1 MNDKNDDVMT
11 DESSWP
17 EDSVTVGG
25 DGSWRDVELL
35 RESERGTSA
44 VYRAMRYGKWH
55 VLKALKADYRTNPIA
70 LAQQRKEFEIGYNI
84 SHPAIAAVTGLEQ
97 VPGLGQCI
105 VQEWVDGTTL
115 REAMRRDDFGPSQAH
130 DIMGQLLDA
139 LEYLHNRQV
148 VHRDLKPSNIMV
160 TASGNRVKLIDF
172 GVSDTASHAILKGPA
187 GTRRY
192 AAPELIAGEQVDSRA
207 DLYSLGVIAGEMS
220 DALPHRD
227 RRLSRLAKAC
237 CKPHPGERP
246 ATAAQA
252 RDIFNRSSRRW
263 VWVAAA
269 IAVLIAAL
277 AIMGHLTNGTT
288 SPPHIDT
295 TAATATRP
303 HTPAGDSTAAEQASQ
318 TIETST
324 TSDKAIGTPAP
335 PTVAPPN
342 IAPPEEEN
350 KQPGDAAPSLHA
362 ALRQEV
368 LALAQTEAR
377 KLVAERHDKLNEI
390 AHTLAMS
397 AKLTGCKNIINGIER
412 QVEKNIISHYSGDAQ
427 LSHFLTLP
435 QGEALLM
442 EARTESRKVAKAIS
456 SEQFPELAPIFGD
469 MKR

>member
-55 VLKALKADYRTNPIA
+55 VLKALKADYRSSPIA
-70 LAQQRKEFEIGYNI
+70 MAQQRKEFEIGYSI

-115 REAMRRDDFGPSQAH
+115 REAMSRDDFGPSQAH

-192 AAPELIAGEQVDSRA
+192 AAPELIAGNQVDSRS
-207 DLYSLGVIAGEMS
+207 DLYSLGVIAAQMN

-227 RRLSRLAKAC
+227 HRLSRLAKAC
-237 CKPHPGERP
+237 RKESPDERP
-246 ATAAQA
+246 ATAKAA
-252 RDIFNRSSRRW
+252 RDILNHHDRRW
-263 VWVAAA
+263 MSIATVIALICAF
-269 IAVLIAAL
+269 IAVFMMLKNNGKKAPVTQSPETT
-277 AIMGHLTNGTT
+277 AITLPEEKIDTAIPTTTNETIQTT
-288 SPPHIDT
+288 SLPEQDAASDSQPTVTEKPQAPSTSLDT
-295 TAATATRP
+295 SFKEDILDFARSEAQSLVTSQHNKLAEI
-303 HTPAGDSTAAEQASQ
+303 DSTYVNMGPSKIMACNRFIINIENQVKAQVITIYSNDLKRNAAMREYLETDEGRLLLEQA
-318 TIETST
+318 
-324 TSDKAIGTPAP
+324 
-335 PTVAPPN
+335 
-342 IAPPEEEN
+342 
-350 KQPGDAAPSLHA
+350 
-362 ALRQEV
+362 RM
-368 LALAQTEAR
+368 EAR
-377 KLVAERHDKLNEI
+377 KVATTTASKLSPN
-390 AHTLAMS
+390 
-397 AKLTGCKNIINGIER
+397 
-412 QVEKNIISHYSGDAQ
+412 
-427 LSHFLTLP
+427 
-435 QGEALLM
+435 
-442 EARTESRKVAKAIS
+442 
-456 SEQFPELAPIFGD
+456 LAPIFTD
-469 MKR
+469 MKIR